1 LRAEPTISRP
11 PQGEAMRYA
20 IVTLS
25 IILASLLGFVAASC
39 GTGNGAQSAGPV
51 PSGSESPQSTG
62 SETGTGTEGGSL
74 PIPTDTTGQG
84 AALVRYK
91 VWFHRGEQLFVVT
104 RTQSA
109 TPRVGTAAMEA
120 LLEGPS
126 PGERSAG
133 VGTQIPDG
141 TQLLGLIVDKG
152 IATVDLTSEYE
163 SGGGTASMTMRLAQ
177 VVCTLDQFP
186 TVKGVLF
193 QLDGRS
199 VDVLGGEGIVIDH
212 PLRCR
217 DYRDL
222 LPVILV
228 TSPAIGQA
236 VSNPVTVSGSA
247 NVFEANVTVEIVD
260 SSGRVV
266 GKAFTTATCGSG
278 CRGTFSVTVTYEVR
292 AAQRG
297 EIVVHDDDAAG
308 TGHPPHEV
316 HIPVVLQPAS

>member
-1 LRAEPTISRP
+1 
-11 PQGEAMRYA
+11 MRYV

-25 IILASLLGFVAASC
+25 AFLAAFLGFAVASC
-39 GTGNGAQSAGPV
+39 GSGAQSAGPT
-51 PSGSESPQSTG
+51 PTGQGTGSESVLTDTDNVG
-62 SETGTGTEGGSL
+62 TGTGSGTETSGDG
-74 PIPTDTTGQG
+74 
-84 AALVRYK
+84 VVHYK
-91 VWFHRGEQLFVVT
+91 VWFHRGEQLYVVG
-104 RTQSA
+104 RSA
-109 TPRVGTAAMEA
+109 AVTPRIGSAALTDLLAGPTTAEHD
-120 LLEGPS
+120 
-126 PGERSAG
+126 AG

-141 TQLLGLIVDKG
+141 TELLGLSIDNG

-177 VVCTLDQFP
+177 VVCTLDQFG

-193 QLDGRS
+193 QLDGHA

-228 TSPAIGQA
+228 TSPADGETVA
-236 VSNPVTVSGSA
+236 TPVTVTGSA

-260 SSGRVV
+260 AAGKVV
-266 GKAFTTATCGSG
+266 GNGFTTATCGSG
-278 CRGTFSVTVTYEVR
+278 CRGTFTITLSYDVAKT
-292 AAQRG
+292 QKG

-308 TGHPPHEV
+308 TGQPPHEV
-316 HIPVVLQPAS
+316 RIPVVLQP

>member
-1 LRAEPTISRP
+1 
-11 PQGEAMRYA
+11 MRYA

-25 IILASLLGFVAASC
+25 AVFAALLGFALASC
-39 GTGNGAQSAGPV
+39 GSGAQSVGNVPNGQATGGEPV
-51 PSGSESPQSTG
+51 LTDSGAVG
-62 SETGTGTEGGSL
+62 
-74 PIPTDTTGQG
+74 TDTTSGTETSG
-84 AALVRYK
+84 GIVHYK
-91 VWFHRGEQLFVVT
+91 VWFHRGEQLYVVSRAHT
-104 RTQSA
+104 G
-109 TPRVGTAAMEA
+109 TPRVGSAAVADLLAGPTTAEHD
-120 LLEGPS
+120 
-126 PGERSAG
+126 AG

-141 TQLLGLIVDKG
+141 TELLGLSIDSG

-193 QLDGRS
+193 QLDGKA

-228 TSPAIGQA
+228 TSPADGGT
-236 VSNPVTVSGSA
+236 VTNPVTVTGSA
-247 NVFEANVTVEIVD
+247 NVFEANVTVEILD
-260 SSGRVV
+260 TAGNVV
-266 GKAFTTATCGSG
+266 GHGFTTATCGSG
-278 CRGTFSVTVTYEVR
+278 CRGTFTIALPYDV
-292 AAQRG
+292 AKAQKG

-308 TGHPPHEV
+308 TGQPPHEV
-316 HIPVVLQPAS
+316 HIPVFLQP

>member
-1 LRAEPTISRP
+1 
-11 PQGEAMRYA
+11 MRYA
-20 IVTLS
+20 IVTIS
-25 IILASLLGFVAASC
+25 IVLAGLMGFAVASC
-39 GTGNGAQSAGPV
+39 GGGAQSVGDV
-51 PSGSESPQSTG
+51 PTGGEGSGNG
-62 SETGTGTEGGSL
+62 SDLPATIETTDGETSA
-74 PIPTDTTGQG
+74 TDTSGRPQRS
-84 AALVRYK
+84 VHFK

-104 RTQSA
+104 RAEQS
-109 TPRVGTAAMEA
+109 TPRVGTAALEA
-120 LLEGPS
+120 LLRGPTS
-126 PGERSAG
+126 LERDAG

-141 TQLLGLIVDKG
+141 TELLGLIVDDG

-193 QLDGRS
+193 RLDGQP

-222 LPVILV
+222 LPAILV
-228 TSPAIGQA
+228 TSPTIGEE
-236 VSNPVTVSGSA
+236 VSTPVTVTGSA
-247 NVFEANVTVEIVD
+247 NVFEANVTVDVVD
-260 SSGRVV
+260 AAGRVV
-266 GKAFTTATCGSG
+266 GTAFTTATCGTG
-278 CRGTFSVTVTYEVR
+278 CRGTFSVTVSYEIR
-292 AAQRG
+292 DAQRG

-316 HIPVVLQPAS
+316 HIPVVLKPAS

>member
-1 LRAEPTISRP
+1 
-11 PQGEAMRYA
+11 MRYA
-20 IVTLS
+20 IVTLG
-25 IILASLLGFVAASC
+25 IILASLLGFAAASC
-39 GTGNGAQSAGPV
+39 GTGDGAQSAGPV
-51 PSGSESPQSTG
+51 PSGNESPQSTYSG
-62 SETGTGTEGGSL
+62 SETGTGSEGGSL
-74 PIPTDTTGQG
+74 PVPTDTSGQSSS
-84 AALVRYK
+84 LVRFK
-91 VWFHRGEQLFVVT
+91 VWFHRGEQLFVAT

-126 PGERSAG
+126 PSERSAG
-133 VGTQIPDG
+133 VATQIPDG

-163 SGGGTASMTMRLAQ
+163 SGGGTASMKMRLAQ

-193 QLDGRS
+193 QLDGRP

-228 TSPAIGQA
+228 ASPAIGQA

-247 NVFEANVTVEIVD
+247 NVFEANVTVDIVD

-266 GKAFTTATCGSG
+266 GSAFTTATCGSG
-278 CRGTFSVTVTYEVR
+278 CRGTFSVTVSYEVR
-292 AAQRG
+292 STQRG